1 MGFLLRRSWNNRG
14 GADPAAWEKPVNQA
28 SKWLVAKSGSQ
39 RIDGEGGSFSIS
51 NSESRRFVLSV
62 FVGNGGTCHL
72 GGSSGSNTIQ
82 ISRTGQE
89 ITVTAQ
95 PNSGSAVTRTAVTEM
110 PPDMWTNVYVQC
122 VVSGALSNQV
132 TVSFS
137 VDFLS
142 YQQMIATGDLF
153 GNSFPTNGK
162 TLACNSL
169 AGWCW
174 FADAR
179 RGFFGWGAS
188 TTIPI
193 TDAKY
198 REAVLNNATWD
209 VDTNTT
215 LHTWYMP
222 DGARYMR
229 AWLIQGGGGSGGDGA
244 DGSPGSPGQSGS
256 SGVNGQGCTAGT
268 SGTNG
273 TGGGSGG
280 RGGNEGSAGSAGS
293 PGGLGGPG
301 GSPTSSSTP
310 NLDGPGFT
318 YTCTPGSGGSAGA
331 AGSGGKGGAGGRGVI
346 MQMTTTQREMPLRA
360 GAKGARG
367 GTGGRGGDG
376 LHTLFGDISTIMAM
390 PYSTGRSPASL
401 SFGKTTFEHGVG
413 GSDQNGGVV
422 FYIQW

>member
-14 GADPAAWEKPVNQA
+14 GADPAQWEKPVNQA

-39 RIDGEGGSFSIS
+39 RIEGEGGSFSIS
-51 NSESRRFVLSV
+51 NSESRKFVLSV
-62 FVGNGGTCHL
+62 FVGDGGTCQL
-72 GGSSGSNTIQ
+72 GGASGANTIQ
-82 ISRTGQE
+82 ISRVGQT
-89 ITVTAQ
+89 ITVTIQ
-95 PNSGSAVTRTAVTEM
+95 PNSGGATTRTATTEM

-122 VVSGALSNQV
+122 VVSGLLSNQV
-132 TVSFS
+132 TVSFQ

-142 YQQMIATGDLF
+142 GQEMIATGDIL

-162 TLACNSL
+162 TLTCNSL

-179 RGFFGWGAS
+179 RGFFGWGS
-188 TTIPI
+188 SSTIPI

-222 DGARYMR
+222 SGARYMR
-229 AWLIQGGGGSGGDGA
+229 AWLIQGGGGSGGDGK
-244 DGSPGSPGQSGS
+244 DGSPGKDGGNYPNCSG
-256 SGVNGQGCTAGT
+256 GT
-268 SGTNG
+268 SG

-280 RGGNEGSAGSAGS
+280 DGGNEGGRGGGGS
-293 PGGLGGPG
+293 PGGSGYPSTGFGEDCVGGMG
-301 GSPTSSSTP
+301 
-310 NLDGPGFT
+310 
-318 YTCTPGSGGSAGA
+318 GA
-331 AGSGGKGGAGGRGVI
+331 AGAGGKGGAGGRGVI
-346 MQMTTTQREMPLRA
+346 MQMTTTQKEMPLRA

-367 GTGGRGGDG
+367 GTGRDGGDG
-376 LHTLFGDISTIMAM
+376 LHTLFGDLSTIMAM
-390 PYSTGRSPASL
+390 PYSTGRSPATL
-401 SFGKTTFEHGVG
+401 TFGKTTFEHGVG
-413 GSDQNGGVV
+413 GSDQDGGVV